1 MTISRRPR
9 PAILVAGLLALGSL
23 ELTASG
29 PAALYAI
36 VQKVVLEPN
45 ETAPER
51 IQVWGVFSIWDS
63 AVRGYSEPARGY
75 MYFKLPGPADV
86 QWRGGGNQP
95 SAPIARAE
103 WADLKR
109 VAGPTSG
116 VAFGE
121 QGYWRGRLRKADE
134 KPDGPDPY
142 PIYNGI
148 SQLNHMDQFGPAILT
163 KLRDAAA
170 RRQP

>member
-1 MTISRRPR
+1 MTITRRR
-9 PAILVAGLLALGSL
+9 HALVLTPLLALGSL

-29 PAALYAI
+29 PASVYAI

-45 ETAPER
+45 DSAPER
-51 IQVWGVFSIWDS
+51 IQVWGVFSIWDAAARS
-63 AVRGYSEPARGY
+63 YSEPARGY

-86 QWRGGGNQP
+86 QWRSGGNKP

-109 VAGPTSG
+109 VAGATTA

-121 QGYWRGRLRKADE
+121 QGYWRGRLRKTEE
-134 KPDGPDPY
+134 KPDAPDPY

-148 SQLNHMDQFGPAILT
+148 TELSPMDQIGPSVIA

-170 RRQP
+170 RR